1 MLNEQQLIGNWE
13 QVKGLI
19 KEKWG
24 RLTDNDLTV
33 IEGRRE
39 QMIGKLHEL
48 YGLARKD
55 AERQFDEFMRTHDRD
70 RQQRKAA

>member
-1 MLNEQQLIGNWE
+1 MLNEEQLIGNWE
-13 QVKGLI
+13 QIKGAI

-24 RLTDNDLTV
+24 RLTDNDLTI

-55 AERQFDEFMRTHDRD
+55 AERQFDEFLKSAERD
-70 RQQRKAA
+70 RHHRKAA